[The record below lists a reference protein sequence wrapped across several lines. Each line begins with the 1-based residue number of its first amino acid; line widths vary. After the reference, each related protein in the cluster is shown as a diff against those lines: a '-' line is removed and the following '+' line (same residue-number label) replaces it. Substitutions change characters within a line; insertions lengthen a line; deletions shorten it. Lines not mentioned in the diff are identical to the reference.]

1 MHLNCGAGEDSKI
14 KPVNPK
20 GNQPWVF
27 IGRTNTKAQLQYFGH
42 LMRTANSLEKTLILG
57 KIAGKRRMGQQRLD
71 SISDSMDM
79 NLGKLW
85 EIVKDREAWHAS
97 VYEVAK
103 SQTQLSIWTAI
114 KVGGLTL
121 TKANPTVIKTVCY
134 WHKKRYINH
143 TDSVGNLK
151 TLKYTQLIFDKMV
164 KAIQWRRYNLF
175 RHDTET
181 SEYPQAKRWMSN

>member
-27 IGRTNTKAQLQYFGH
+27 IGRTNAKAQFQYFGH
-42 LMRTANSLEKTLILG
+42 LMQTANSLEKTLILG
-57 KIAGKRRMGQQRLD
+57 KTEGKRRMGQQGLD

-85 EIVKDREAWHAS
+85 EIVKDGEAWHAS

-134 WHKKRYINH
+134 WHKNRYINH

-151 TLKYTQLIFDKMV
+151 TD
-164 KAIQWRRYNLF
+164 
-175 RHDTET
+175 
-181 SEYPQAKRWMSN
+181 SNTPNWFLTKW